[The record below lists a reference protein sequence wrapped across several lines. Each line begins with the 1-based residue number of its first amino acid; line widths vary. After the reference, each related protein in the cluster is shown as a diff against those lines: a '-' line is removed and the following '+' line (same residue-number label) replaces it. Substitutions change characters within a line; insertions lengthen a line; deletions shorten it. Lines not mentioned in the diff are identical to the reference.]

1 MGEMVRAYSGKKVL
15 VTGDTGF
22 KGSWL
27 SLWLS
32 MMGADVTGF
41 ALPPLNEN
49 DHFNLL
55 NLKDRIN
62 HIDGDIN
69 DQELVFSVFENTQ
82 PEIVFHL
89 AAQPLVRLS
98 YDQPAETFNTNVMG
112 SVNILE
118 AIRRSDSVKSVVYV
132 TSDKCYKNNEWV
144 WGYRENDQLGGHDPY
159 SASKAAAE
167 VVFSSYTDSFFNKKE
182 GLGVASVRAGNVIG
196 GGDWALDRII
206 PDCIRSITTN
216 TSIPIRNPIA
226 TRPWQHVLE
235 PLSGYLLIG
244 AKLLSDPKK
253 YSGAWNFGPRADSVR
268 KVKVLVETLVDFW
281 GNGEMVDAFD
291 PDAVHEAGLLM
302 LNCDKANTQLNWYPK
317 WNFEETIAMTVDW
330 YKAYAEDKYTA
341 SVSELQI
348 EKYMEENND

>member
-1 MGEMVRAYSGKKVL
+1 MEELVTFFSEKKVL

-32 MMGADVTGF
+32 MLGAKVTGY
-41 ALPPLNEN
+41 ALPPENDN
-49 DHFNLL
+49 DHFNILDL
-55 NLKDRIN
+55 EKRIK

-69 DQELVFSVFENTQ
+69 NTNDVINLFKKEE

-98 YDQPAETFNTNVMG
+98 YDKPVETFKTNVLG

-118 AIRRSDSVKSVVYV
+118 AIRETKSVKSAVYV
-132 TSDKCYKNNEWV
+132 TSDKCYRNNEWA
-144 WGYRENDQLGGHDPY
+144 WGYRENDALGGHDPY

-167 VVFSSYTDSFFNKKE
+167 VVFSSYVDSFFSKNPDI
-182 GLGVASVRAGNVIG
+182 GIATVRAGNVIG
-196 GGDWALDRII
+196 GGDWALDRIV
-206 PDCIRSITTN
+206 PDCIRSLIAGDA
-216 TSIPIRNPIA
+216 IPVRNPVA

-235 PLSGYLLIG
+235 PLSGYLTVA
-244 AKLLSDPKK
+244 AKLLVEPKK

-268 KVKVLVETLVDFW
+268 RVQELVQALVKTW
-281 GNGEMVDAFD
+281 GIGEVKDAFD

-302 LNCDKANTQLNWYPK
+302 LNCDKANTQLEWYPK
-317 WNFEETIAMTVDW
+317 WDFEETVDVTVKW
-330 YKAYAEDKYTA
+330 YKKYAEGFYDS
-341 SVSELQI
+341 SVSENQI
-348 EKYMEENND
+348 EKYMEEK